1 MAIDLTSNPA
11 ALSVWWRAVRPASF
25 TASATPVLVGAAA
38 AGYAGTFST
47 TLFAVT
53 LIASVAIHAGTNL
66 ANDYYDHVR
75 GVDTPDSPGPSGVIQ
90 RGLLSPRSVLRGAF
104 VLFGLGSLL
113 GLWLVVV
120 RGWPILVIGV
130 LGVLAGYAY
139 TGGPLPLGYVGLGD
153 FVVFALMGMATV
165 AGTYFVLTG
174 SISPTAVWAA
184 LPVAALVTAI
194 LVANN
199 LRDLDEDRAAGKRT
213 LATYLGAAATRIEF
227 LGLLAGAYAAVV
239 GGIASGA
246 LPYQSAVTLLTLPRA
261 ARVWQAVRTETDRRE
276 LTTKGLRDSAQL
288 HFRFGLLLAA
298 ALLIAK

>member
-1 MAIDLTSNPA
+1 M
-11 ALSVWWRAVRPASF
+11 WWRAVRPASF

-38 AGYAGTFST
+38 AGYGGTFST

-90 RGLLSPRSVLRGAF
+90 RGLLSPRSVLRAAF

-113 GLWLVVV
+113 GLWLVIV

-153 FVVFALMGMATV
+153 LVVFALMGMATV

-199 LRDLDEDRAAGKRT
+199 LRDLPRRGQTDARNVSRCGG
-213 LATYLGAAATRIEF
+213 YPHRI
-227 LGLLAGAYAAVV
+227 
-239 GGIASGA
+239 
-246 LPYQSAVTLLTLPRA
+246 PR
-261 ARVWQAVRTETDRRE
+261 TDRRRVCGSRRGDCE
-276 LTTKGLRDSAQL
+276 RCSPLPISGHAADPTPRGARVAGRTNGDRSAGTHDKGIARQCAVALTVRPAAGGGPADCKVIRDT
-288 HFRFGLLLAA
+288 
-298 ALLIAK
+298 